1 MIPKKNTAVFA
12 GALRPMVLIRENEI
26 IAYSS
31 SSFSI
36 GGYNPEIKKVFTNHE
51 IELKKGDTI
60 YMFSDGYADQF
71 GGEKNKKLMIKNFK
85 NNLSKISN
93 YPMDKQKELLHK
105 TFEDWRGNNEQVD
118 DVLVMGIKIE

>member
-1 MIPKKNTAVFA
+1 MDLVRETAARLNCVVGLLADLQGPK
-12 GALRPMVLIRENEI
+12 IRV
-26 IAYSS
+26 AK
-31 SSFSI
+31 FKQ
-36 GGYNPEIKKVFTNHE
+36 GK

-85 NNLSKISN
+85 NNLSEISN
-93 YPMDKQKELLHK
+93 YPMDKQKALLNK

>member
-1 MIPKKNTAVFA
+1 
-12 GALRPMVLIRENEI
+12 
-26 IAYSS
+26 
-31 SSFSI
+31 
-36 GGYNPEIKKVFTNHE
+36 
-51 IELKKGDTI
+51 
-60 YMFSDGYADQF
+60 MFSDGYADQF

-118 DVLVMGIKIE
+118 DVLVMGIKI